1 MNKGL
6 VAGVSLSVL
15 LGGAWLAGSSAIPKD
30 TSCVTVY
37 VDYGVLSDSAP
48 TTQCIGTEKK
58 INALDVLEKAGVS
71 VEGTGKYGSQV
82 ACRVNGLPSATK
94 PIGIEGHEDYTES
107 CAEMPAEFAYWAVLI
122 KRHAPS
128 ANPLEVNWGW
138 AQTGIDQVVLEPG
151 DSVGLVFA
159 DNENV
164 EFPK

>member
-6 VAGVSLSVL
+6 VAGLSLSALV
-15 LGGAWLAGSSAIPKD
+15 GGAWLAGSLALPSD

-37 VDYGVLSDSAP
+37 VDYGVLTDSKP
-48 TTQCIGTEKK
+48 TTQCIDTTKK
-58 INALDVLEKAGVS
+58 IGALDVLEKAGVT
-71 VEGTGKYGSQV
+71 VEGTGKYGAQV

-94 PIGIEGHEDYTES
+94 PIGIEGHDDYVES
-107 CAEMPAEFAYWAVLI
+107 CAEMPAAFAYWAVLV
-122 KRHAPS
+122 KRHAPG
-128 ANPLEVNWGW
+128 ANVLEANWGW

-151 DSVGLVFA
+151 DAVGLVFA